1 MMLREFMLRGPAPR
15 LLCAFGI
22 AALLAGCGDG
32 DVREVRHWMEQV
44 KRETLPSVK
53 PLPEP
58 KDFVAYAYHPGAA
71 ADPFSEAKLL
81 GEMARVAATT
91 ANPLQPDTTRPREV
105 LENYPLDTMRMVGT
119 LQKGGASYALV
130 QIDAS
135 IYQVR
140 VGQRIGQNHGLITR
154 VSEGAIDIREVVQD
168 ATGDWVER
176 KATIELAESK
186 ESGK

>member
-1 MMLREFMLRGPAPR
+1 MMGKDKLMQAVRQAM
-15 LLCAFGI
+15 CAVGA

-32 DVREVRHWMEQV
+32 DVQEVRDWMKQV
-44 KRETLPSVK
+44 ERETVPKVK

-58 KDFVAYAYHPGAA
+58 KEFVPYAYNPGDAVE
-71 ADPFSEAKLL
+71 PFSEAKLSN
-81 GEMARVAATT
+81 ETARMGVAST
-91 ANPLQPDTTRPREV
+91 NPMQPDESRPREV
-105 LENYPLDTMRMVGT
+105 LEHYPLDVMRMVGT

-135 IYQVR
+135 IFQVKA
-140 VGQRIGQNHGLITR
+140 GQRIGQNHGLVTR
-154 VSEGAIDIREVVQD
+154 IHEGAIDIRETVQD

-186 ESGK
+186 ETGK

>member
-1 MMLREFMLRGPAPR
+1 MMLRTI
-15 LLCAFGI
+15 CAFGA

-32 DVREVRHWMEQV
+32 DVKEVRDWMQKV
-44 KRETLPSVK
+44 QRETTPAVK

-58 KDFVAYAYHPGAA
+58 KQFVPYAYNPGNAIE
-71 ADPFSEAKLL
+71 PFSEAKLL
-81 GEMARVAATT
+81 NEMARVAATT
-91 ANPLQPDTTRPREV
+91 TNPLQPDGNRPREV

-119 LQKGGASYALV
+119 LQKGGINYALV
-130 QIDAS
+130 QIDSS
-135 IYQVR
+135 IHQVKAGR
-140 VGQRIGQNHGLITR
+140 RIGQNHGLVTRIT
-154 VSEGAIDIREVVQD
+154 EGAIDIREVVQD

>member
-1 MMLREFMLRGPAPR
+1 MTHKGKLMQIVKQAM
-15 LLCAFGI
+15 CAVGA

-32 DVREVRHWMEQV
+32 DVQEVRDWMKQV
-44 KRETLPSVK
+44 ERETVPKVK

-58 KDFVAYAYHPGAA
+58 KEFVPYAYNPGDAVE
-71 ADPFSEAKLL
+71 PFSEAKLSN
-81 GEMARVAATT
+81 EMARMGAAST
-91 ANPLQPDTTRPREV
+91 NPMQPDESRPREV
-105 LENYPLDTMRMVGT
+105 LEHYPLDVMRMVGT

-135 IYQVR
+135 IFQVKA
-140 VGQRIGQNHGLITR
+140 GQRIGQNHGLVTR
-154 VSEGAIDIREVVQD
+154 IHEGAIDIRETVQD

-186 ESGK
+186 ETGK